1 MPDHPRRS
9 KSQPGAEARILPRWV
24 VCAVAVCVAAFIFLE
39 PLMFD
44 TPPGLQIFQALLV
57 TGLCALLMFG
67 GTSDPPAGRKW
78 GRDSGT

>member
-1 MPDHPRRS
+1 MPDHPKAKQKPAR
-9 KSQPGAEARILPRWV
+9 AEARILPRWV
-24 VCAVAVCVAAFIFLE
+24 VGAVAVCVAAFILLE

-67 GTSDPPAGRKW
+67 GTSDPPAGRK
-78 GRDSGT
+78 